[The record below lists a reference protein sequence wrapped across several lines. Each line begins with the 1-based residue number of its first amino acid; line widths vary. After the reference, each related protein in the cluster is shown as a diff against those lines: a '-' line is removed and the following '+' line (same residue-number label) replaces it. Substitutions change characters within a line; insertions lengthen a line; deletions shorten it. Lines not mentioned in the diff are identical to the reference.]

1 LFDEGFLDIFLVPPR
16 EYNELDEE
24 FRLMLGDLLG
34 GVFDAP
40 FFTTLKVVLAPMEV
54 MVLKEEQG
62 DRNG

>member
-34 GVFDAP
+34 GVFDA
-40 FFTTLKVVLAPMEV
+40 FFTTLKVVPAPMEV
-54 MVLKEEQG
+54 MVLEQG
-62 DRNG
+62 KKWERNG